1 MKFSTVSDW
10 LDWQSKIHAQS
21 IDMGLDRI
29 RSTYN
34 KLISQKLAK
43 KIIIVGGTNGKGSTT
58 AFLEAMYVAAGYRV
72 GVYTSPHLLH
82 YNERIRLQ
90 GEPVSDEVLC
100 QVFDHVETARE
111 GVSITY
117 FEFGTLA
124 AFDLFQNNNLDIA
137 ILEVGLGGRLDAV
150 NLVEPDV
157 SVVTNIQ
164 LDHESWLGDTREK
177 IAFEKF
183 GIGRAN
189 KPLIFADDNPPSNID
204 ELVAEQQ
211 LNLLQLGSEFGFAIQ
226 DMTWQWWSQNSKK
239 FGLPHPRLKGEHQY
253 RNAATALMAT
263 ECLAEDLPLSM
274 NHIRVGLAQCQLP
287 GRFQVI
293 PQPNESII
301 ILDVAH
307 NPHGI
312 HTFVNNLQSMHK
324 IGNHSVVLAMLAD
337 KSVPKIVEALK
348 PVIDRWYIAGLDV
361 DRGLS
366 AKNLQEKVLQQG
378 VNFKDVVCLNTVTEA
393 VNAAKEK
400 LEKYDKL
407 IIIGSFYTV
416 AEALP
421 LLGGNIDGNSDG
433 S

>member
-1 MKFSTVSDW
+1 MKFSTVPEW
-10 LDWQSKIHAQS
+10 LDWQSNIYSQS

-29 RSTYN
+29 RPIYN
-34 KLISQKLAK
+34 KLISQPLAK
-43 KIIIVGGTNGKGSTT
+43 KIIVVGGTNGKGSTT

-82 YNERIRLQ
+82 YNERIRFQ
-90 GEPVSDEVLC
+90 GEPVSDESLC
-100 QVFDHVETARE
+100 QAFDNVETARDDI
-111 GVSITY
+111 SITY

-124 AFDLFQNNNLDIA
+124 AFDFFQHNNLDIA
-137 ILEVGLGGRLDAV
+137 ILEVGMGGRLDAV

-157 SVVTNIQ
+157 SVVTNVQ
-164 LDHESWLGDTREK
+164 LDHEAWLGNTREK

-189 KPLIFADDNPPSNID
+189 KPLIFADDNPPDNID

-211 LNLLQLGSEFGFAIQ
+211 LKLLQLGIEFGFAIR
-226 DMTWQWWSQNSKK
+226 DMTWQWWSQDSKK
-239 FGLPHPRLKGEHQY
+239 FGLPHPGLKGEHQY

-263 ECLAEDLPLSM
+263 ECLAENLPLSM
-274 NHIRVGLAQCQLP
+274 NHMRVGLAQCQLP

-307 NPHGI
+307 NPHGV
-312 HTFVNNLQSMHK
+312 HTFVNNLQSLHK

-337 KSVPKIVEALK
+337 KAVAQIVEALK
-348 PVIDRWYIAGLDV
+348 PAIDYWYVAGLDV

-378 VNFKDVVCLNTVTEA
+378 VNAENVTAFNTVTEA
-393 VNAAKEK
+393 VNKARSK
-400 LEKYDKL
+400 LEKHDKL

-421 LLGGNIDGNSDG
+421 LVIGHGN
-433 S
+433 